1 MNFLRARSG
10 RGLFLILVLFCLAV
24 TAPVVL
30 AQDEKPAAPEKKVD
44 ETNLETQLYMIVG
57 TNQDV
62 ADARLPAAL
71 DPVIKELRAS
81 LPFKNYRLMAT
92 LINRVKSEG
101 RLDLRWI
108 GGPLLEPAPT
118 APVGPNPT
126 FSDFVVRQVRLVQ
139 DAQGRNVIRMDGF
152 KFGSRIPIQ
161 MSAPVAANAT
171 PPAFNYESTGLNTDI
186 SMREGEPVI
195 VGTLNVGPSGDA
207 IILVVS
213 AKRSLK

>member
-1 MNFLRARSG
+1 MNVFSVRCG
-10 RGLFLILVLFCLAV
+10 RGLFLVLVLFCLAM
-24 TAPVVL
+24 TAPAVL
-30 AQDEKPAAPEKKVD
+30 AQDEKPAAAPEKKD

-62 ADARLPAAL
+62 GDARMPAAL
-71 DPVIKELRAS
+71 DSVVKELHAS
-81 LPFKNYRLMAT
+81 LPFKNYRLTAT
-92 LINRVKSEG
+92 LINRVKSDG

-108 GGPLLEPAPT
+108 GGPLLEPNKQT
-118 APVGPNPT
+118 AATNPT
-126 FSDFVVRQVRLVQ
+126 FSDFVVRQVKLVQ
-139 DAQGRNVIRMDGF
+139 DAQGRNVIRMEGF

-161 MSAPVAANAT
+161 MTQAVAANGT
-171 PPAFNYESTGLNTDI
+171 PPSFSYENTGLNTDI

-213 AKRSLK
+213 AKRA